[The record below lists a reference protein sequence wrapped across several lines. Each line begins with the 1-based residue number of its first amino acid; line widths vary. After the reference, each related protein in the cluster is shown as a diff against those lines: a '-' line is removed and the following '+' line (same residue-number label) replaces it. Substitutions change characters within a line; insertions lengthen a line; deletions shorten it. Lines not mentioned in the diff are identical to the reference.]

1 MADKNNL
8 SGGSQDTRFPE
19 FLSAITIVSSEI
31 DLENLEFHAVCVL

>member
-8 SGGSQDTRFPE
+8 RDGSQDTRFPE
-19 FLSAITIVSSEI
+19 ILPAITIVSSEI